1 MSDESRMSNIEM
13 EAPASPLQ
21 ALQSIGSEMS
31 FVRSDSVE
39 LVSRDTEFGRIEI
52 RALMEGT
59 GHALLERRYASRGY
73 RLSRSADV
81 TLGAYWE
88 GRLVSTL
95 GLRRDS
101 GNLAADQSFPAEMA
115 GMRQQG
121 WQLCEFT
128 RLAADPDGPSKL
140 VLASLF
146 HLAYLHAAHHWGAE
160 FLVIEVNPRH
170 KAFYRRM
177 LDFQPHGEER
187 LHRSVGAPA
196 VLMSL
201 SLAYGRKKVEKFGG
215 SLNEDEDSRSRTL
228 FPYFFSPKDEPA
240 LLRKL
245 ADVYGYDA

>member
-1 MSDESRMSNIEM
+1 MSDESRMSNIEL

-31 FVRSDSVE
+31 FLRSDSVE
-39 LVSRDTEFGRIEI
+39 LVSRETEFGRIEI

-115 GMRQQG
+115 GMRRQG

-128 RLAADPDGPSKL
+128 RLAADPEGPSKL

-170 KAFYRRM
+170 KGFYRRM

-201 SLAYGRKKVEKFGG
+201 SLAYGATQVKKFGG
-215 SLNEDEDSRSRTL
+215 SLNEDSRSRTL
-228 FPYFFSPKDEPA
+228 FPYFFATKDEPA
-240 LLRKL
+240 LLNKL

>member
-1 MSDESRMSNIEM
+1 MSDESHLSSIEL

-21 ALQSIGSEMS
+21 ALQSVRAEIP

-39 LVSRDTEFGRIEI
+39 LVTRETAYGRIEI
-52 RALMEGT
+52 RALMEGA
-59 GHALLERRYASRGY
+59 GHSLLERRYASRGY

-81 TLGAYWE
+81 TLGAFWE

-101 GNLAADQSFPAEMA
+101 GNLAADQSFPQEMA

-128 RLAADPDGPSKL
+128 RLAADPEGPSKL

-201 SLAYGRKKVEKFGG
+201 SLAYGASKVREYGG
-215 SLNEDEDSRSRTL
+215 TLNEDEGRSRTL
-228 FPYFFSPKDEPA
+228 FPYFFSTDDEPE
-240 LLRKL
+240 LLSKL

>member
-1 MSDESRMSNIEM
+1 MSDEAHLSDIEL
-13 EAPASPLQ
+13 EAPAGPVQ
-21 ALQSIGSEMS
+21 AFQSIHADIP
-31 FVRSDSVE
+31 FVRSDSVH

-52 RALMEGT
+52 RALMEQT
-59 GHALLERRYASRGY
+59 SSDLLERRYASRGY
-73 RLSRSADV
+73 KLSRSADV
-81 TLGAYWE
+81 TLGAYWD
-88 GRLVSTL
+88 GKLVSTL
-95 GLRRDS
+95 GLRRDGGS
-101 GNLAADQSFPAEMA
+101 LAADQSFPEEMA
-115 GMRQQG
+115 AMRRQG

-146 HLAYLHAAHHWGAE
+146 HLAYLHAMHYWGVE

-170 KAFYRRM
+170 KGFYRRM
-177 LDFQPHGEER
+177 LDFQPHGEQR

-201 SLAYGRKKVEKFGG
+201 SLAHGSTQVAKHGG
-215 SLNEDEDSRSRTL
+215 SLNEDGRSRTL
-228 FPYFFSPKDEPA
+228 FPYFFSPQDEPE

>member
-1 MSDESRMSNIEM
+1 MSDESRMSNIEL

-21 ALQSIGSEMS
+21 ALQSIGSEIS
-31 FVRSDSVE
+31 FLRSDSVE

-52 RALMEGT
+52 RALMDGT

-81 TLGAYWE
+81 TLGAYFE

-95 GLRRDS
+95 GLRRDG
-101 GNLAADQSFPAEMA
+101 GNLAADQSFPTEMA
-115 GMRQQG
+115 GMRRQG

-201 SLAYGRKKVEKFGG
+201 SLAYGATQVRQYGG
-215 SLNEDEDSRSRTL
+215 SLNEDEDNRSRTL
-228 FPYFFSPKDEPA
+228 FPYFFSPKDESK
-240 LLRKL
+240 LLDKL

>member
-1 MSDESRMSNIEM
+1 MSDESHLSGIEL
-13 EAPASPLQ
+13 EPHASPLQ
-21 ALQSIGSEMS
+21 ALQSIPSDIP

-39 LVSRDTEFGRIEI
+39 LVCRDTEFGRIEI
-52 RALMEGT
+52 RALMESGSS
-59 GHALLERRYASRGY
+59 ALLERRYASRGY
-73 RLSRSADV
+73 KLSRSADV

-95 GLRRDS
+95 GLRRDG
-101 GNLAADQSFPAEMA
+101 GNLAADQSFPEEMA
-115 GMRQQG
+115 DMRRQG

-146 HLAYLHAAHHWGAE
+146 HLAYLHAVNHWGAE

-177 LDFQPHGEER
+177 LDFQPHGEQR

-201 SLAYGRKKVEKFGG
+201 SLAYGSTQVRKHGG
-215 SLNEDEDSRSRTL
+215 TLNEDGRSRTL
-228 FPYFFSPKDEPA
+228 FPYFFSPEAEPE
-240 LLRKL
+240 LLSKL

>member
-1 MSDESRMSNIEM
+1 MSDESHVSNIEL

-21 ALQSIGSEMS
+21 ALQSFRSEIP

-39 LVSRDTEFGRIEI
+39 LVSRETDYGRIEI
-52 RALMEGT
+52 RALLEGA

-88 GRLVSTL
+88 GRLVATL
-95 GLRRDS
+95 GLRRDATS
-101 GNLAADQSFPAEMA
+101 LAADQSFPEQMA
-115 GMRQQG
+115 DMRQQG

-146 HLAYLHAAHHWGAE
+146 HLAYLHAVHHWGAE
-160 FLVIEVNPRH
+160 FVVIEVNPRH

-187 LHRSVGAPA
+187 LHRGVGAPA

-201 SLAYGRKKVEKFGG
+201 SLNYVAAQVRKHGG
-215 SLNEDEDSRSRTL
+215 SLNEDGRSRTL
-228 FPYFFSPKDEPA
+228 FPYSFAPQDEPD
-240 LLRKL
+240 LLAKL

>member
-1 MSDESRMSNIEM
+1 MSDESRMTNIEL

-31 FVRSDSVE
+31 FLRSDSVA
-39 LVSRDTEFGRIEI
+39 LVSRDTEFGRIDI
-52 RALMEGT
+52 RALMEGS

-88 GRLVSTL
+88 GRLVATL
-95 GLRRDS
+95 GLRRDG
-101 GNLAADQSFPAEMA
+101 GNLAADQSFPKEMA

-128 RLAADPDGPSKL
+128 RLAADPEGPSKL

-170 KAFYRRM
+170 TAFYRRM

-187 LHRSVGAPA
+187 MHRGVGAPA

-201 SLAYGRKKVEKFGG
+201 SLNYVESQVRKLGG
-215 SLNEDEDSRSRTL
+215 TQKEDGSRSRTL
-228 FPYFFSPKDEPA
+228 FPYGFSAKDEPA
-240 LLRKL
+240 LLSKL